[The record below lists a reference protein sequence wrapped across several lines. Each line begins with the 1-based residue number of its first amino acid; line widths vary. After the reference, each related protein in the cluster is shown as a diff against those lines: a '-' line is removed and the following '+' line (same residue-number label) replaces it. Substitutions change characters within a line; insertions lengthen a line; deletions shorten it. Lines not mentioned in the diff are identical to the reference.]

1 MMKKKV
7 AKHTIAYFVI
17 AALLLLIPMYVVS
30 FAREKEEKTQV
41 DILFLGDSLI
51 GQYRD
56 ETSVPYLVGQAL
68 GKTAFNGA
76 FGGST
81 MTWYTNDE
89 SDYYQRYGLNFPAL
103 VRAITTSDFSS
114 QRALNVNESGTE
126 DFESVIGDLQNIDYD
141 KLDMILLEYGTNDYF
156 AGTKVVGGEGDY
168 FSFEASFREGIE
180 RLQECLPACRI
191 IIVGPTFCWNYST
204 EMNCEEV
211 SYGGAYLSDY
221 VDMLETL
228 SDVYQIEFIDLY
240 DLYDHSFNIYQSNR
254 YTEDGI
260 HPNVYGRQLIV
271 DEIVEYL
278 EANP

>member
-17 AALLLLIPMYVVS
+17 AALLLLIPMYVVFS
-30 FAREKEEKTQV
+30 TREKEEKTQV

-56 ETSVPYLVGQAL
+56 ETSVPYLVGEAL
-68 GKTAFNGA
+68 GKTSFNGA

-81 MTWYTNDE
+81 MTWYPDDE

-103 VRAITTSDFSS
+103 VQALVTNDFAVQKSVS
-114 QRALNVNESGTE
+114 IHEPGTE
-126 DFESVIGDLQNIDYD
+126 DFLSVIENMSNIDF
-141 KLDMILLEYGTNDYF
+141 KTVEVVVVEYGTNDYF
-156 AGTKVVGGEGDY
+156 AGAKIESGLKERTFKGSFSIGISNLKEKYPHLRIVV
-168 FSFEASFREGIE
+168 
-180 RLQECLPACRI
+180 
-191 IIVGPTFCWNYST
+191 VGPTYSWYYLT
-204 EMNCEEV
+204 EQSCEEIEF
-211 SYGGAYLSDY
+211 GGGYLSAY
-221 VDMLETL
+221 VECLKEL
-228 SDVYQIEFIDLY
+228 CAENGIEYINLFDLY
-240 DLYDHSFNIYQSNR
+240 NHSFSIYESNL

-260 HPNVYGRQLIV
+260 HPNTYGRQLIA